1 MRHEVQFVGIT
12 PDANGANIQI
22 DFTLDGQA
30 FSHVYTDWQRVSD
43 DHADLIPGPEE
54 ARNYL
59 FFYLLQLCQGD
70 PTKLSDYVGKKL
82 VMQVGPTVD
91 QSLSLV

>member
-1 MRHEVQFVGIT
+1 MFDEADDVKGPYSR
-12 PDANGANIQI
+12 
-22 DFTLDGQA
+22 
-30 FSHVYTDWQRVSD
+30 VYNEMWASASFRS
-43 DHADLIPGPEE
+43 LSERG
-54 ARNYL
+54 RYL